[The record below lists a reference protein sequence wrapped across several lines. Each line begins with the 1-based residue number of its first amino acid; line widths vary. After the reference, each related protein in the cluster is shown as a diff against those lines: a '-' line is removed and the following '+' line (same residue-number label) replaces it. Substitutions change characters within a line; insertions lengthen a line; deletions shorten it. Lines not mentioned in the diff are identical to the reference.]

1 MEKKVRRIGVLTSG
15 GDAPGMNAAV
25 RAVVRT
31 AVNHGVDCVGIRRG
45 WSGLINSDFLPMNA
59 TSVSHIINKGGV
71 PALTQLG
78 EDFNNLMAF
87 LPELMIGG
95 DCMKALIETVK
106 PHMQAGD
113 SAFKGKIVIGC
124 AKGDLHDIGKSLVA
138 TQLAVN
144 GFDVVDLGTDVSTNK
159 FLDTADACGADII
172 AISSLLTTS
181 QYYMEE
187 LIKRLASEGRRD
199 AYKVAIGGGPI
210 NPDYAEK
217 IGADGYSRTAD
228 LAVKMADR
236 LMAAEAGSALISE
249 V

>member
-1 MEKKVRRIGVLTSG
+1 MKPFM
-15 GDAPGMNAAV
+15 DQ
-25 RAVVRT
+25 
-31 AVNHGVDCVGIRRG
+31 
-45 WSGLINSDFLPMNA
+45 DFLLENDVAKKLYHEYAENMPIYDYHC
-59 TSVSHIINKGGV
+59 HISPRMIYENHQFENIG
-71 PALTQLG
+71 
-78 EDFNNLMAF
+78 
-87 LPELMIGG
+87 ELMLGG
-95 DCMKALIETVK
+95 DCMKALIETCT
-106 PHMQAGD
+106 PYMQGAD

-144 GFDVVDLGTDVSTNK
+144 GYEVVDLGTDVSTNK
-159 FLDTADACGADII
+159 FIDTAVAENADII
-172 AISSLLTTS
+172 AVSSLLTTS

-187 LIKRLASEGRRD
+187 LIHRLTNEGKRD
-199 AYKVAIGGGPI
+199 KFHIAIGGGPI

-236 LMAAEAGSALISE
+236 LMAAAPQSGLISE

>member
-1 MEKKVRRIGVLTSG
+1 MEEILKEIE
-15 GDAPGMNAAV
+15 
-25 RAVVRT
+25 T
-31 AVNHGVDCVGIRRG
+31 AVYDGEEDLVVELTEKALAAGIAPQ
-45 WSGLINSDFLPMNA
+45 D
-59 TSVSHIINKGGV
+59 IINKGGV
-71 PALTQLG
+71 PALNQLG

-106 PHMQAGD
+106 PHMQSGE

-144 GFDVVDLGTDVSTNK
+144 GYDVIDLGTDVSTNK
-159 FLDTADACGADII
+159 FLDTADANNADII
-172 AISSLLTTS
+172 AISALLTTS
-181 QYYMEE
+181 QYYMDE
-187 LIKRLASEGRRD
+187 LIKRLNSEGRRN

>member
-1 MEKKVRRIGVLTSG
+1 MEEILKEIETAVYDGDEDLVVELTQKAL
-15 GDAPGMNAAV
+15 D
-25 RAVVRT
+25 AVV
-31 AVNHGVDCVGIRRG
+31 APEKI
-45 WSGLINSDFLPMNA
+45 ISDA
-59 TSVSHIINKGGV
+59 GV
-71 PALTQLG
+71 PALNQLG
-78 EDFNNLMAF
+78 EDFNNLIAF

-95 DCMKALIETVK
+95 DCMKALINTVT
-106 PHMQAGD
+106 PYLQSGE

-144 GFDVVDLGTDVSTNK
+144 GYEVIDLGTDVSTNK
-159 FLDTADACGADII
+159 FIDTAVAEKADII
-172 AISSLLTTS
+172 AVSSLLTTS

-187 LIKRLASEGRRD
+187 LIKRLTSEGKRETYR
-199 AYKVAIGGGPI
+199 VAIGGGPI

-228 LAVKMADR
+228 LAVKMANR
-236 LMAAEAGSALISE
+236 LMNAAPNSGLISE